1 MKQVVSLIIALVV
14 LGSAHAQDVK
24 RDIPYIKNADKLQT
38 LDVYSPSNGKGLP
51 VVFWIHGGG
60 WQAGDK
66 SEVHLKPQVFNDKGF
81 VFVSTNYRL
90 LPHVDMATLTRDVAK
105 SIRWVHDH
113 IAEFGGDP
121 KRFLIMG
128 HSAGAQLAA
137 LLCTDERY
145 LKEEGLSFAIIKGC
159 VPVDGDTYDIPA
171 MIEVAEMRQRLH
183 GLPLPKFGHRIKFG
197 NDPALHKAF
206 SAVTHVAKD
215 KGIPP
220 FLILYVANHPDVTA
234 QALRLGNVLK
244 AADVP
249 VTLFG
254 AKETTHTRI
263 NADLGRSD
271 DAATTALFGFVEKA
285 VK

>member
-1 MKQVVSLIIALVV
+1 MKQVVSLIIALVIV
-14 LGSAHAQDVK
+14 TPSRAQVIK
-24 RDIPYIKNADKLQT
+24 RDVPYIEKADKLQT
-38 LDVYSPSNGKGLP
+38 LDVYAPAKGKGLP

-66 SEVHLKPQVFNDKGF
+66 SEVHTKPEVFNEKGF

-90 LPHVDMATLTRDVAK
+90 LPKVDMATLTRDVAK
-105 SIRWVHDH
+105 AIRWVHDH
-113 IAEFGGDP
+113 IAEYGGDP
-121 KRFLIMG
+121 KRLWIMG

-145 LKEEGLSFAIIKGC
+145 LKEEGLSLAIIKGC

-171 MIEVAEMRQRLH
+171 MIEVAELRYRLH

-197 NDPALHKAF
+197 DDASKHKDF
-206 SAVTHVAKD
+206 SAVTHVAKG

-220 FLILYVANHPDVTA
+220 FLILYVAGHPDVTA

-249 VTLFG
+249 VTVFG
-254 AKETTHTRI
+254 AKETTHTKI
-263 NADLGRSD
+263 NADLGRSGEP
-271 DAATTALFGFVEKA
+271 TTEALFAFVEKA